1 MSEKLSPMLSQSD
14 NTQRYHVEFDQILNQ
29 ALEIV
34 KSSINQPEIPHEQ
47 KLNAALKVLEIER
60 LSQRNNFN
68 SNGSEMLQSS
78 DDGSKIPEPEAMI
91 INPDYVQIDNFFSKE
106 DYQKLFNLTLANQTH
121 FFSSEVINQ
130 ESEYRQSY
138 ILLPEHFT
146 EFHELITHK
155 ILTARPQVMEQLKI
169 QMFLVSHLEIQITAH
184 LQGGFYKI
192 HQDVDGGK
200 ATNRKLTY
208 VYYFHQEPQG
218 FYGGDLRLYQTKITG
233 GSAIIQEKLTQIQ
246 PQNNSIIFFDSR
258 CKHEVLP
265 VYCPSKK
272 FTDGRFTLNGWIH
285 G

>member
-1 MSEKLSPMLSQSD
+1 MQKKSSPLLSNMEKNQD
-14 NTQRYHVEFDQILNQ
+14 YNIRFDQILNQ

-34 KSSINQPEIPHEQ
+34 KSSINQPEIPYEQ
-47 KLNAALKVLEIER
+47 RLNAALKVLEIGR
-60 LSQRNNFN
+60 LSQQKDFN
-68 SNGSEMLQSS
+68 SNLSDLLPSCDNSS
-78 DDGSKIPEPEAMI
+78 HSTEAEAII
-91 INPDYVQIDNFFSKE
+91 INPDYVQIDNFFSEE
-106 DYQKLFNLTLANQTH
+106 DYQKLLNLTLANQTH

-138 ILLPEHFT
+138 ILLPEHFA

-169 QMFLVSHLEIQITAH
+169 QMFLVAHLEIQITAH
-184 LQGGFYKI
+184 LHGGYYKI

-200 ATNRKLTY
+200 AANRKLTY

-218 FYGGDLRLYQTKITG
+218 FYGGDLRLYQTKVQG
-233 GSAIIQEKLTQIQ
+233 EEAIIHEKFTQIQ
-246 PQNNSIIFFDSR
+246 PRNNSIIFFDSR

-265 VYCPSKK
+265 VYCPSQQ
-272 FTDGRFTLNGWIH
+272 FADGRFTLNGWIH

>member
-1 MSEKLSPMLSQSD
+1 MQKKSSPLLSNMEKNQD
-14 NTQRYHVEFDQILNQ
+14 YNIRFDQILNQ

-34 KSSINQPEIPHEQ
+34 KSSINQPEIPYEQ
-47 KLNAALKVLEIER
+47 RLNAALKVLEIGR
-60 LSQRNNFN
+60 LSQQKDFN
-68 SNGSEMLQSS
+68 SNLSDLLPSCDNSS
-78 DDGSKIPEPEAMI
+78 HSTEAEAII
-91 INPDYVQIDNFFSKE
+91 INPDYVQIDNFFSEE
-106 DYQKLFNLTLANQTH
+106 DYQKLLNLTLANQTH

-138 ILLPEHFT
+138 ILLPEHFA

-169 QMFLVSHLEIQITAH
+169 QMFLVAHLEIQITAH
-184 LQGGFYKI
+184 LHGGYYKI

-200 ATNRKLTY
+200 AANRKLTY

-233 GSAIIQEKLTQIQ
+233 ESAIIQEKFTQIQ
-246 PQNNSIIFFDSR
+246 PRNNSIIFFDSR

-265 VYCPSKK
+265 VYCPSEK
-272 FTDGRFTLNGWIH
+272 FADGRFTLNGWIH